1 MVTALLHAAL
11 TRAGSGVRGLAVL
24 LALAQPLAMPPPAG
38 GADARLPAGQ
48 ANVGGA
54 TIKTTMLGLYLTS
67 LEAAEALAKYSDVLL
82 VDVRPLAAVERDGL
96 AAPTHKVVP
105 LFVASTSSDIA
116 RHDAARAQ
124 INPRFISQIEALTG
138 QGVEGRQRT
147 IIVICPDG
155 SHSAIA
161 VDHLADHGYRS
172 VYLIV
177 DGATGSSES
186 VPGAVGWRRHGLP
199 WLAKPR
205 PEQVDR

>member
-1 MVTALLHAAL
+1 VAS
-11 TRAGSGVRGLAVL
+11 GSV
-24 LALAQPLAMPPPAG
+24 
-38 GADARLPAGQ
+38 
-48 ANVGGA
+48 
-54 TIKTTMLGLYLTS
+54 KTTMLGLYLTS
-67 LEAAEALAKYSDVLL
+67 LQAAEALAKYDDILL

-105 LFVASTSSDIA
+105 LFVASTSSDVA
-116 RHDAARAQ
+116 RYDAARAQ
-124 INPRFISQIEALTG
+124 INPRFLSQIEALTG
-138 QGVEGRQRT
+138 PGPEGRRRT

-161 VDHLADHGYRS
+161 VDHLADNGYGN

-177 DGATGSSES
+177 DGAAGSSQS

-199 WLAKPR
+199 WIAKPR